1 MSVKVK
7 DKGFVKFKQAL
18 QELGKTKWRI
28 GATGEHAGGI
38 SNHELLAIHEFGTSD
53 KRIPARMPIRSVIRD
68 QQKMAL
74 VSKVLVRTIENA
86 YGDNGKL
93 NVAIAKD
100 AVANTLKQLV
110 QNGIRQGL
118 KPPLAESTL
127 LRKQKLGY
135 SSLPLIATG
144 QLINSIEVE
153 AK

>member
-1 MSVKVK
+1 MKVK
-7 DKGFVKFKQAL
+7 DKGVTRFKQAL
-18 QELGKTKWRI
+18 AELAKTKWLI

-68 QQKMAL
+68 SEKMAL
-74 VSKVLVRTIENA
+74 VSKVLVKTIENA

-93 NVAIAKD
+93 NVEVVKD
-100 AVANTLKQLV
+100 SVANTLKQLI

-118 KPPLAESTL
+118 KPALAESTL
-127 LRKQKLGY
+127 KRKQKLGY

>member
-1 MSVKVK
+1 MKVK
-7 DKGFVKFKQAL
+7 DKGLARFKQAL

-53 KRIPARMPIRSVIRD
+53 KRIPARMPVRSVIRD
-68 QQKMAL
+68 KAKMGL
-74 VSKVLVRTIENA
+74 VSKTLVKTIENA

-93 NVAIAKD
+93 SVAIVKD
-100 AVANTLKQLV
+100 AVANSLKQLV

-118 KPPLAESTL
+118 KPALAESTL
-127 LRKQKLGY
+127 KRKQKLGY

>member
-1 MSVKVK
+1 MKVK
-7 DKGFVKFKQAL
+7 DKGLNRFTQAL
-18 QELGKTKWRI
+18 AELGKTKWRI
-28 GATGEHAGGI
+28 GATGEHSGGI

-53 KRIPARMPIRSVIRD
+53 KRIPARMPVRSVIRD
-68 QQKMAL
+68 NAKMAL
-74 VSKVLVRTIENA
+74 VSKTLVKTIENA
-86 YGDNGKL
+86 YGDDGQL
-93 NVAIAKD
+93 NVAIVKD